1 MFKFNRQETMVVQIK
16 RHVRTLK
23 GDFNAPELAAT
34 VFDCNTLL
42 VSKALTQLKKEG
54 DIKQSGI
61 TNRKGRR
68 QGGGQ
73 IKTWTNGKTDYKP
86 ADEGSIATRVS
97 NYLQD
102 YKGEFTAMEIANHF
116 NKNKSTISNIF
127 VTLREDGYI
136 VKTEMIDAKTGFKQQ
151 GYARATD
158 KKKGCPFN
166 LFNYR
171 KPNFIRHGRDDRS
184 AMAKNTLAVSQ

>member
-54 DIKQSGI
+54 CINQSGV

-73 IKTWTNGKTDYKP
+73 IKTWTNGKTNYIPD
-86 ADEGSIATRVS
+86 DEGSIATRVS
-97 NYLQD
+97 AYLQD
-102 YKGEFTAMEIANHF
+102 YKGEFTAMQIAKHF

-127 VTLREDGYI
+127 VTLREDGFI
-136 VKTEMIDAKTGFKQQ
+136 VRTEMIDADTGFKQQ
-151 GYARATD
+151 AYARSTD
-158 KKKGCPFN
+158 EKKGCPLN
-166 LFNYR
+166 MFNYR
-171 KPNFIRHGRDDRS
+171 RPNFIRHGRFDMS